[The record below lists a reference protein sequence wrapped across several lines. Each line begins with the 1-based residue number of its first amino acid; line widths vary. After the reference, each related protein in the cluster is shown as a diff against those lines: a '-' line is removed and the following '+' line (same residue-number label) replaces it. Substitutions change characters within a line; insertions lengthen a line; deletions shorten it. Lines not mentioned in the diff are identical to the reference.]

1 MGKREKT
8 RGREEMITIIIDLNN
23 ITDGHN
29 NTNELMYTPLLIEK
43 IVGYASVL
51 PHVRL

>member
-8 RGREEMITIIIDLNN
+8 RGREEMITIIIALN

-29 NTNELMYTPLLIEK
+29 NTNEMMYTPLLIEK